1 MMNFYYNRMVILINH
16 FNFLDLKTRRVL
28 YNTITYTMKIVYDLS
43 WSFVA
48 LFFKFLLF
56 VMGWKGVSERDI
68 AALKGKPK
76 VIFVFSHT
84 SFWDISIFF
93 LLRMAYP
100 SLGKNMYTIVT
111 PWAFER
117 WEWRAKLLRRCN
129 CIKAT
134 RLEDSGLGFVD
145 STVNFLRP
153 KDSYFLLISP
163 EGKIP
168 ASEWRSGYY
177 HIAKNLGI
185 PIRTVGL
192 DYEQKQIRF
201 ELYRDPKDYAS
212 HGVMEV
218 SLKQDMGEIVPLYPK
233 GTFVPIRAHDHKKR
247 AVINYSWFALNC
259 ALLLQFWNLYRCVI
273 SWFSLSMFFYLLP
286 NILFL
291 SIFSPNPNFF
301 LGIFTGVYFVATM
314 FMHFS
319 DFSGYHSLSI

>member
-1 MMNFYYNRMVILINH
+1 
-16 FNFLDLKTRRVL
+16 
-28 YNTITYTMKIVYDLS
+28 MKIVYDS
-43 WSFVA
+43 IWSFVSF
-48 LFFKFLLF
+48 FFKFLLF

-177 HIAKNLGI
+177 HIAKKLGI
-185 PIRTVGL
+185 PMRTVGL

-201 ELYRDPKDYAS
+201 ESYRDPQNYNS
-212 HGVMEV
+212 PEELEV
-218 SLKQDMGEIVPLYPK
+218 TLKKDMGEIVPLYPK
-233 GTFVPIRAHDHKKR
+233 GTTVPIREHDHKRR

-259 ALLLQFWNLYRCVI
+259 ALLLQFWNLYRCAI

-286 NILFL
+286 NVLFL
-291 SIFSPNPNFF
+291 SIFSSNPNFF
-301 LGIFTGVYFVATM
+301 LEIFTGVYFVATM
-314 FMHFS
+314 LVHFS
-319 DFSGYHSLSI
+319 TFSGNYSLSI

>member
-1 MMNFYYNRMVILINH
+1 
-16 FNFLDLKTRRVL
+16 
-28 YNTITYTMKIVYDLS
+28 MKIVYDLS
-43 WSFVA
+43 WSFVSF
-48 LFFKFLLF
+48 FFKFLLF
-56 VMGWKGVSERDI
+56 VMGWKGVSEREI
-68 AALKGKPK
+68 KALKGKPK
-76 VIFVFSHT
+76 AIFVFSHT
-84 SFWDISIFF
+84 SFWDLGIFF

-100 SLGKNMYTIVT
+100 RLSEDMYTIVT

-153 KDSYFLLISP
+153 KDRYFLLISP
-163 EGKIP
+163 EGKRS
-168 ASEWRSGYY
+168 ASPWRSGYY
-177 HIAKNLGI
+177 HIAKNLGV

-201 ELYRDPKDYAS
+201 ESYRDPKNAS
-212 HGVMEV
+212 HEVMETN
-218 SLKQDMGEIVPLYPK
+218 LKQDMGEIVPLYPK
-233 GTFVPIRAHDHKKR
+233 GSFVPIREHDIKKR

-259 ALLLQFWNLYRCVI
+259 ALLLQIWNLYRCAI

-286 NILFL
+286 NVFFL
-291 SIFSPNPNFF
+291 SIFSRDPSFF

-314 FMHFS
+314 LVHFS
-319 DFSGYHSLSI
+319 TFSGHYSLSI